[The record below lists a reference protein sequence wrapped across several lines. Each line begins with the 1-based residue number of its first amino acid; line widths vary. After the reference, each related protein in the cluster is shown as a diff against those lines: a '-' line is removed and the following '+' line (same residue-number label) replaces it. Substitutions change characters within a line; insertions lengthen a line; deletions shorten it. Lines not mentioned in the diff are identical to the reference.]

1 MASVLDS
8 NSFIAP
14 TWKYT
19 RDVISSDHRLKRPEG
34 AASGCRLRCGLTVGQ
49 SGVPLPP
56 PCRLPAHTKKLNRA
70 PEVLPRHRFFGI
82 LDWPRFSGL
91 SPLTS
96 NTTSPGEGWRV
107 SPRSCRGAQGACG
120 SARGEVPRAAQVAR
134 LWASLA
140 WPLDCGFR
148 TWDTDFGKEI
158 SRTLGNS
165 SG

>member
-19 RDVISSDHRLKRPEG
+19 QGVISSDHRLKCMEQRLD
-34 AASGCRLRCGLTVGQ
+34 AVCVVASPYRSIRE
-49 SGVPLPP
+49 PLPP
-56 PCRLPAHTKKLNRA
+56 PCRLPVPTKKLNQA
-70 PEVLPRHRFFGI
+70 PEVLPRHLFFGI

-120 SARGEVPRAAQVAR
+120 SAWGEVPRVAQVAHC
-134 LWASLA
+134 WASSA
-140 WPLDCGFR
+140 WPVECGFW
-148 TWDTDFGKEI
+148 TCDTDFGKKI
-158 SRTLGNS
+158 SRTSGNS
-165 SG
+165 SV